1 MKESLRITRLG
12 PVALLLFASACTMP
26 ASEPPAPAAKPASA
40 PAPQTA
46 EAPAGRCDAAA
57 AERFVGQ
64 PYTDALGED
73 ARQASGAN
81 TLRRIEPGQAVTLD
95 FREDRLNIELDA
107 NSTVTRVR
115 CG

>member
-1 MKESLRITRLG
+1 
-12 PVALLLFASACTMP
+12 
-26 ASEPPAPAAKPASA
+26 
-40 PAPQTA
+40 
-46 EAPAGRCDAAA
+46 
-57 AERFVGQ
+57 VGQ

-81 TLRRIEPGQAVTLD
+81 SLRRIEPGQAVTLD

-107 NSTVTRVR
+107 NGTVTRVR